1 MIINDIKKLQDKL
14 ISKHGYFDNMLSNFG
29 VKLDEI
35 TANDTTWGS
44 VGMDDLDCVEMI
56 MNFEKDFDIQI
67 PITGAPGKD
76 DFMSEIENTNFYE
89 FYKTVSIAKIRQDK
103 LNQLGI

>member
-1 MIINDIKKLQDKL
+1 MIINSVKELQDLL

-35 TANDTTWGS
+35 TPDNVSWGS
-44 VGMDDLDCVEMI
+44 IGMGDLDCVEMI

-67 PITGAPGKD
+67 PD
-76 DFMSEIENTNFYE
+76 DFMNVIENTNFYE
-89 FYKTVSIAKIRQDK
+89 FYSKVSIAKIRHDK
-103 LNQLGI
+103 LNKLGI

>member
-1 MIINDIKKLQDKL
+1 MIINDIKQIQDLL
-14 ISKHGYFDNMLSNFG
+14 ISKHGYFDTMLSNFG
-29 VKLDEI
+29 VKLNEI
-35 TANDTTWGS
+35 TANDTTWHS

-67 PITGAPGKD
+67 PDA
-76 DFMSEIENTNFYE
+76 FMNVIENTNFYE
-89 FYKTVSIAKIRQDK
+89 FYKAVSIAKIRQDK

>member
-1 MIINDIKKLQDKL
+1 MIIENIKQLQDL
-14 ISKHGYFDNMLSNFG
+14 IVSKPGYFDNMLSNFG

-35 TANDTTWGS
+35 TPDNVSWGS
-44 VGMDDLDCVEMI
+44 IGMGDLDCVEMI

-67 PITGAPGKD
+67 PD
-76 DFMSEIENTNFYE
+76 DFMNTIENWNFYE
-89 FYKTVSIAKIRQDK
+89 FYKAVSIAKIRQDK

>member
-14 ISKHGYFDNMLSNFG
+14 ISKHGYFDTMLSNFG
-29 VKLDEI
+29 VKLNEI
-35 TANDTTWGS
+35 TTNDTTWHS

-56 MNFEKDFDIQI
+56 INFEKDFDIQI
-67 PITGAPGKD
+67 PDA
-76 DFMSEIENTNFYE
+76 FMSVIENTNFYE
-89 FYKTVSIAKIRQDK
+89 FYKSVSIAKIRQDK

>member
-1 MIINDIKKLQDKL
+1 MIINNIKELHDIL
-14 ISKHGYFDNMLSNFG
+14 ISRPGYFDTMLSNFG
-29 VKLDEI
+29 VKLDDI
-35 TANDTTWGS
+35 TANDATWGS

-67 PITGAPGKD
+67 PD
-76 DFMSEIENTNFYE
+76 DFMSEIENKNFYE
-89 FYKTVSIAKIRQDK
+89 FYKAVSIAKIRQDK

>member
-1 MIINDIKKLQDKL
+1 MIINSVKELQDIL
-14 ISKHGYFDNMLSNFG
+14 ISRPGYFDTMLSNFG

-35 TANDTTWGS
+35 TANDTTWYS

-67 PITGAPGKD
+67 PDA
-76 DFMSEIENTNFYE
+76 FMNVIENTNFYE
-89 FYKTVSIAKIRQDK
+89 FYKAVSIAKIRQDK

>member
-1 MIINDIKKLQDKL
+1 MIINSVKQLQDLL
-14 ISKHGYFDNMLSNFG
+14 ISRPGYFDTMLSNFG

-35 TANDTTWGS
+35 TANDTTWYS

-67 PITGAPGKD
+67 PDA
-76 DFMSEIENTNFYE
+76 FMNVIENTNFYE
-89 FYKTVSIAKIRQDK
+89 FYKAVSIAKIRQDK

>member
-1 MIINDIKKLQDKL
+1 MIINDIKQIQDLL

-67 PITGAPGKD
+67 PD

-89 FYKTVSIAKIRQDK
+89 FYKSVSIAKIRQDK

>member
-1 MIINDIKKLQDKL
+1 MIINDIKQLQDLL

-35 TANDTTWGS
+35 TANDATWHS

-67 PITGAPGKD
+67 PD

-89 FYKTVSIAKIRQDK
+89 FYKAVSIAKIRQDK

>member
-1 MIINDIKKLQDKL
+1 MIINSVKQLQDLL
-14 ISKHGYFDNMLSNFG
+14 ISRPGYFDTMLSNFG

-35 TANDTTWGS
+35 TANDTTWHS

-67 PITGAPGKD
+67 PDA
-76 DFMSEIENTNFYE
+76 FMNVIENTNFYE
-89 FYKTVSIAKIRQDK
+89 FYKAVSIAKIRQDK

>member
-1 MIINDIKKLQDKL
+1 MIINDIKQIQDLL
-14 ISKHGYFDNMLSNFG
+14 ISKHGYFDTMLSNFG

-35 TANDTTWGS
+35 TANDTTWHS

-67 PITGAPGKD
+67 PDA
-76 DFMSEIENTNFYE
+76 FMNVIENTNFYE
-89 FYKTVSIAKIRQDK
+89 FYKAVSIAKIRQDK

>member
-1 MIINDIKKLQDKL
+1 MIINSVKELHDIL
-14 ISKHGYFDNMLSNFG
+14 ISRPGYFDTMLSNFG

-35 TANDTTWGS
+35 TPDNVSWGS
-44 VGMDDLDCVEMI
+44 IGMGDLDCVEMI

-67 PITGAPGKD
+67 PD
-76 DFMSEIENTNFYE
+76 DFMNTIENTNFYE
-89 FYKTVSIAKIRQDK
+89 FYKAVSIAKIRQDK

>member
-1 MIINDIKKLQDKL
+1 MIINDIKQLQDLL
-14 ISKHGYFDNMLSNFG
+14 ISRPGYFDTMLSNFG

-35 TANDTTWGS
+35 TPDNVSWGS
-44 VGMDDLDCVEMI
+44 LGMGDLDCVEMI

-67 PITGAPGKD
+67 PD
-76 DFMSEIENTNFYE
+76 DFMNTIENWNFYE
-89 FYKTVSIAKIRQDK
+89 FYKAVSIAKIRQDK

>member
-1 MIINDIKKLQDKL
+1 MIINNIKQLQDIL
-14 ISKHGYFDNMLSNFG
+14 ISRPGYFDTMLSNFG
-29 VKLDEI
+29 VKLNEI
-35 TANDTTWGS
+35 TANDTTWHS

-67 PITGAPGKD
+67 PDA
-76 DFMSEIENTNFYE
+76 FMNVIENTNFYE
-89 FYKTVSIAKIRQDK
+89 FYKAVSIAKIRQDK

>member
-1 MIINDIKKLQDKL
+1 MIINDIKQIQDLL

-35 TANDTTWGS
+35 TENDTTWHS

-67 PITGAPGKD
+67 PD
-76 DFMSEIENTNFYE
+76 DFMNVIENTNFYE
-89 FYKTVSIAKIRQDK
+89 FYKAVSIAKIRQDK

>member
-1 MIINDIKKLQDKL
+1 MIINSVKELQDIL
-14 ISKHGYFDNMLSNFG
+14 ISRPGYFDTMLSNFG

-35 TANDTTWGS
+35 TPDNVSWGS
-44 VGMDDLDCVEMI
+44 IGMAELDCVEMI